1 MKTLLKIAA
10 GLLVLI
16 LIALVAV
23 VVYVDQIAEAAVERG
38 GTHALGVETKVG
50 SADVGLLAGDV
61 ELERLRVAN
70 PEGFSEPDFLS
81 VEHLLLEVS
90 TTSLRE
96 PVVEV
101 PRLVMDSV
109 RVVLEKREGRTN
121 YKVILENLERLQKG
135 KKDPAPE
142 DGKKFIIRHVLVAN
156 VTATV
161 DLLPVGGELLPPA
174 VVQIPEIQLENVG
187 TSDEGMSI
195 SELTAKLVQL
205 ILEAI
210 VQQGGGVIPAEI
222 LKDIQG
228 QLAQLPDMAFQIG
241 EGVIQSVEKIGE
253 GLQKGAEQATE
264 EIGKQLEGLLKKKP

>member
-50 SADVGLLAGDV
+50 SADVGLLAGDI

-70 PEGFSEPDFLS
+70 PEGFEEPDFLS

-90 TTSLRE
+90 TASLRE

-101 PRLVMDSV
+101 PRLVMQDV

-174 VVQIPEIQLENVG
+174 VVQIPEIQLENIG

-205 ILEAI
+205 VLEAI

-222 LKDIQG
+222 LKDIQS

-241 EGVIQSVEKIGE
+241 EGVMKEVEKIGE

>member
-1 MKTLLKIAA
+1 MRTLLKIAA

-16 LIALVAV
+16 LIALVAA

-38 GTHALGVETKVG
+38 GSRALGVETEVG
-50 SADVGLLAGDV
+50 SVDVGLLAGDI

-70 PEGFSEPDFLS
+70 PEGFEEPDFLAI
-81 VEHLLLEVS
+81 EHLLLEVS
-90 TTSLRE
+90 TESLRE

-101 PRLVMDSV
+101 PRLVMQDV

-135 KKDPAPE
+135 EKDPAPE
-142 DGKKFIIRHVLVAN
+142 DGKKFIIRNVLVADL
-156 VTATV
+156 TAQV
-161 DLLPVGGELLPPA
+161 DLLPVGGDLVPPA
-174 VVQIPEIQLENVG
+174 VVRIQEISLENVG
-187 TSDEGMSI
+187 TSEEGMSI

-205 ILEAI
+205 VLEAV

-228 QLAQLPDMAFQIG
+228 QLAQLPDLAFQIG
-241 EGVIQSVEKIGE
+241 EGVIQEVGRIGE
-253 GLQKGAEQATE
+253 GLQKGAEEAAE
-264 EIGKQLEGLLKKKP
+264 EIGEQLEGLLKKKP

>member
-10 GLLVLI
+10 GLLVLV
-16 LIALVAV
+16 LIALAAALF
-23 VVYVDQIAEAAVERG
+23 YVDQIAEAAVERG
-38 GTHALGVETKVG
+38 GTHALGVETEVG
-50 SADVGLLAGDV
+50 SADVGLIQGDI

-70 PEGFSEPDFLS
+70 PEGFEEPDFLT

-90 TTSLRE
+90 TASLRE
-96 PVVEV
+96 PVIEV
-101 PRLVMDSV
+101 PRLVMQDV

-121 YKVILENLERLQKG
+121 YKVILENLERLQEG

-156 VTATV
+156 VSAQV
-161 DLLPVGGELLPPA
+161 DLLPVGGELVPPA
-174 VVQIPEIQLENVG
+174 VVQIPEIQLENIG
-187 TSDEGMSI
+187 TSEEGMSI

-205 ILEAI
+205 VLEAV

-222 LKDIQG
+222 LKDIQS
-228 QLAQLPDMAFQIG
+228 QLGQLPDMAFRIG
-241 EGVIQSVEKIGE
+241 EGVIQEVEKIGE
-253 GLQKGAEQATE
+253 GIQKGAEQATE